1 MDFTVTKYHSLLQ
14 ALQEAGYRFCTFRRF
29 MEEGQPDRSVVLRH
43 DVDRLPGN
51 ALRLARLET
60 GMEVEATYYFRIV
73 PQSFQPEMIRRI
85 AGMGH
90 EIGYH
95 YEDLSLMAGRLKKSG
110 IAPTTPVGM
119 PDLFGQAILHFER
132 SLEMLRQ
139 LAEIRTICMHGSPLS
154 RWDNRKLWESYDY
167 RDYGIIAEP
176 YFDVDY
182 SRVLYVTDTGR
193 SWKNREANVR
203 DRVDSPFDHRIGSTP
218 HFIRLLRQGALPG
231 RLMINTHPQRWHP
244 PGIPWGKELVW
255 QNIKNAG
262 KFFVVRMRP
271 S

>member
-1 MDFTVTKYHSLLQ
+1 
-14 ALQEAGYRFCTFRRF
+14 
-29 MEEGQPDRSVVLRH
+29 MEERQPDRTVVLRH

-51 ALRLARLET
+51 ALRLARLEADM
-60 GMEVEATYYFRIV
+60 GVEATYYFRIV
-73 PQSFQPEMIRRI
+73 PQSLQPEIIREN
-85 AGMGH
+85 AEMGH

-110 IAPTTPVGM
+110 PAAGKSRPAAGKDEPGLTTPVGM

-132 SLEMLRQ
+132 SLEQLRQ

-154 RWDNRKLWESYDY
+154 RWDNRRLWESYDY

-218 HFIRLLRQGALPG
+218 HFIRLLQKGALPG

-244 PGIPWGKELVW
+244 PGILWGKELVW

-262 KFFVVRMRP
+262 KYFVVRIRT